1 MDRTALKHC
10 SFTTF
15 NLQYFTG
22 DKSGHSVVA
31 IRLQVV
37 VVVVVVVMAMVIVT
51 MMVVVVEVVMVTPDP
66 LLERGLAVPDSRLL
80 NMLVVV
86 SIAPA
91 GRDTARVTGTTR
103 YPHQRQSVSQCCHRQ

>member
-37 VVVVVVVMAMVIVT
+37 VVVVVMAMVIVT
-51 MMVVVVEVVMVTPDP
+51 MVVVVEVVMVTPDP

>member
-103 YPHQRQSVSQCCHRQ
+103 YPHQRQSVSQCCHSQ